1 MRLAVELYGVEVG
14 LLEGDD
20 SRSFD
25 FVASTAGI
33 AEFGTNSSI
42 LGVELPL
49 VARQTRAKAG
59 RRRNWFAELLPEG
72 DQYEYLRAQA
82 GLRPGDTLGFLA
94 RYGRDVAGA
103 VQLWNVDDPTEP
115 RTPGTRAVDDRQI
128 RALLE
133 NPLSASL
140 GNLADVGKSSLAGV
154 QPKIVLAATESA
166 TGGTHW
172 SQAFGG
178 FPSTHILKPRLS
190 ANPTVIF
197 DEEYGA
203 RLARR
208 LGLASFSTTVA
219 EFDGLPALVVERFD
233 RIDGSRVHQEDFSQ
247 VLGASGSQK
256 YQELSG
262 VTSLNRV
269 ARALRGQS
277 RAGDLILLARMLV
290 LGIAVGNL
298 DMHTKNLGLLHPVDG
313 RTRLAPAYDV
323 VPQAHQAGVD
333 GRLALAVNG
342 CYEHHLID
350 RSDVVS
356 EITSWGLRGAERL
369 VNETLDEVLAAVATE
384 QPLEG
389 SYPNLAAQIRT
400 FAERLRAGE
409 AAGRPLLVE

>member
-1 MRLAVELYGVEVG
+1 MRLAVELYGVVVG
-14 LLEGDD
+14 DLEGDD

-72 DQYEYLRAQA
+72 DQYEYLRTQA
-82 GLRPGDTLGFLA
+82 GLRPGDVLGFLA

-103 VQLWNVDDPTEP
+103 VQLWDVDDPTEP
-115 RTPGTRAVDDRQI
+115 RAPGTSPVDDSQI
-128 RALLE
+128 RALPE

-140 GNLADVGKSSLAGV
+140 GNLAEVGKSSLAGV
-154 QPKIVLAATESA
+154 QPKIVLAATASA
-166 TGGTHW
+166 MGGAQW

-178 FPSTHILKPRLS
+178 YPSTHILKPRLS

-233 RIDGSRVHQEDFSQ
+233 RVDGARIHQEDFSQ
-247 VLGASGSQK
+247 VLGASGNQK
-256 YQELSG
+256 YQELGG
-262 VTSLNRV
+262 VTSLKRV
-269 ARALRGQS
+269 AQALRGQS
-277 RAGDLILLARMLV
+277 RSNDLVLLARVLV
-290 LGIAVGNL
+290 LSVAVGNL
-298 DMHTKNLGLLHPVDG
+298 DLHTKNLGLLHPVNG

-342 CYEHHLID
+342 RYEHHLME

-356 EITSWGLRGAERL
+356 ELTSWGLRGAERL
-369 VNETLDEVLAAVATE
+369 VNETLDEILAAVATE
-384 QPLEG
+384 QPIEG
-389 SYPNLAAQIRT
+389 SYPNLTAQIRT
-400 FAERLRAGE
+400 FTERLRAGK
-409 AAGRPLLVE
+409 AVGHPLPVE